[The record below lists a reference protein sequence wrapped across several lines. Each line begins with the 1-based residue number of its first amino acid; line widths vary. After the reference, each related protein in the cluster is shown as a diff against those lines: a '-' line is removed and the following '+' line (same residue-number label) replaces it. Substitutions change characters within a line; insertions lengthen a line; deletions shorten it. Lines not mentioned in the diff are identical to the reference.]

1 MRRQQTI
8 LWTGISVMTG
18 AICLGAAEPQ
28 YLEVGPGVPS
38 VGARQ
43 GLDGAPRVLIPAGP
57 FTMGSDADR
66 WRRPEGFS
74 RMIEGQAQSAMALRC
89 MTTCPNCYCARLY
102 G

>member
-28 YLEVGPGVPS
+28 HSKAEPGVPS

-43 GLDGAPRVLIPAGP
+43 GLDGAPMVLIPAGP
-57 FTMGSDADR
+57 FTRGVTTTVGAARGYQPYERGAGSAGHGATLHDNV
-66 WRRPEGFS
+66 PTLF
-74 RMIEGQAQSAMALRC
+74 L
-89 MTTCPNCYCARLY
+89 
-102 G
+102 